1 MTTLVIF
8 FTNLLGPFFPF
19 FELVLKT
26 QKYLDEA
33 KSKNGMLFEQHIH
46 II

>member
-1 MTTLVIF
+1 MTILVIF
-8 FTNLLGPFFPF
+8 FTSLLRPFFPF
-19 FELVLKT
+19 LELVLYT

-46 II
+46 IT